1 LVFLA
6 RVRVG
11 AADPETERNRRVAM
25 KNVLHDNLRR
35 LGRLCGAAALAA
47 LAAGGLSAQ
56 SLKAVRVEQGPR
68 IDGRLDDPVWQ
79 KAQVI
84 DSFLMVE
91 PRPGEP
97 PSERTEV
104 RILYDARSLYIGVYC
119 HDSEPS
125 RISAN
130 TMAHDNGGSSGGGG
144 YGGYGHHGPA
154 TSSEDLVRV
163 LLDPFQD
170 KRSAYVFFVNPRGA
184 RGEGLA
190 YAGDASLNWDGIWE
204 AQACRLEDGWSAEMR
219 IPFKTI
225 SFRPGLSVWGLNIE
239 RTIARKMETDRL
251 SGTTLDS
258 NFNNP
263 NEAAPLAGIEGVK
276 QGRGITFRPY
286 GLTSAAKDNLVSN
299 SYKGQLAGGFDL
311 YKSFTP
317 NLVGVVSYKMDFAET
332 EVDERRINLTR
343 FPLFFPEK
351 RMFFLEGSENFSFSS
366 SISFTPF
373 FSRTVGLYQGTQI
386 PVLFGTKLYGKIG
399 STNLTFLDVQTQAT
413 SIPGAGEGG
422 GALELPGRNLL
433 AARVT
438 QNIFAQSKVG
448 FIFTNGSQTGERNS
462 LLGMDFN
469 YSSSEFLGDKNIML
483 AAWAVYNWNETEAGR
498 HHGFGFRANY
508 PNDLWNVQS
517 TYAYYGE
524 ALNPGLGYMMRQGI
538 QTGFLQVNFQP
549 RPRGWLG
556 SFVRQL
562 YFGASGDY
570 YWDLAGHL
578 ATDTLTLSPLAFR
591 TESGEAFSFSL
602 VGNHDVLPF
611 DWTVADGVVLPSG
624 PYSWTSCRLNASS
637 ASHRPVVVEA
647 GWNFGGY
654 YSGHYDDITLGLT
667 LKLKGYATLAFDV
680 DHVRG
685 RMPEGNFSEN
695 VYQVKADIFLSP
707 DLGLMNYIQF
717 DDMSNTLG
725 WSARLRWQISPGNEV
740 YLVYNRN
747 WERVWDPRSRFAPL
761 GDRGV
766 VKISLSIRP

>member
-1 LVFLA
+1 MPIGLRA
-6 RVRVG
+6 QEIRSVRV
-11 AADPETERNRRVAM
+11 PE
-25 KNVLHDNLRR
+25 
-35 LGRLCGAAALAA
+35 
-47 LAAGGLSAQ
+47 
-56 SLKAVRVEQGPR
+56 GPR

-79 KAQVI
+79 SAPVV
-84 DSFLMVE
+84 DGFRMVE
-91 PRPGEP
+91 PRPGEA
-97 PSERTEV
+97 PSERTEARV
-104 RILYDARSLYIGVYC
+104 LFDAHSLYIGVYC
-119 HDSEPS
+119 HDSEPG

-130 TMAHDNGGSSGGGG
+130 TMAHDSGGSSGGYGG
-144 YGGYGHHGPA
+144 YGGYGHHGSSL
-154 TSSEDLVRV
+154 SSEDVVRV

-170 KRSAYVFFVNPRGA
+170 KRNAYIFFVNPRGA

-190 YAGDASLNWDGIWE
+190 YAGDSSLNWDGIWE
-204 AQACRLEDGWSAEMR
+204 AKACRLADGWSAEMR

-225 SFRPGLSVWGLNIE
+225 SFRPGLGVWGINIE
-239 RTIARKMETDRL
+239 RTIARKMETIRL

-263 NEAAPLAGIEGVK
+263 NVAAPLTGIEGVR
-276 QGRGITFRPY
+276 QGKGITFRPY
-286 GLTSAAKDNLVSN
+286 GLASATKENLVSN
-299 SYKGQLAGGFDL
+299 RYDGTMDGGFDL

-317 NLVGVVSYKMDFAET
+317 NLVGVVSYNMDFAET

-343 FPLFFPEK
+343 FPMFFPEK

-373 FSRTVGLYQGTQI
+373 FSRTVGLYNGTQI

-399 STNLTFLDVQTQAT
+399 STNLTFLDVQTRDTRVAD
-413 SIPGAGEGG
+413 PAAEGG
-422 GALELPGRNLL
+422 MRDLPGRNLL

-462 LLGMDFN
+462 LFGMDFN
-469 YSSSEFLGDKNIML
+469 YSSSKFLGDKNLML
-483 AAWAVYNWNETEAGR
+483 AAWGVYNWNETEAGR

-538 QTGFLQVNFQP
+538 QTGFLMAGYQP
-549 RPRGWLG
+549 RPKGWLG
-556 SFVRQL
+556 SLVRQF
-562 YFGASGDY
+562 YFNASGDY

-578 ATDTLTLSPLAFR
+578 ESSTVSASPLSFR
-591 TESGEAFSFSL
+591 TQSGESFGLSL
-602 VGNHDVLPF
+602 MANHDVLPF
-611 DWTVADGVVLPSG
+611 DWNVSDDIVLPAG
-624 PYSWTSCRLNASS
+624 PYDWTSCSLNASS
-637 ASHRPVVVEA
+637 ASHRTVVVEA
-647 GWNFGGY
+647 GYSFGGY
-654 YSGHYDDITLGLT
+654 YSGTIDNWSVGLT
-667 LKLKGYATLAFDV
+667 TKLKGYATLALDANL
-680 DHVRG
+680 VRG
-685 RMPEGNFSEN
+685 NMPQGRFSEN
-695 VYQVKADIFLSP
+695 VYQLKADIFLSP

-725 WSARLRWQISPGNEV
+725 WSARLRWQITPGNEV

-747 WERVWDPRSRFAPL
+747 WERIWDPRSRFAPL

-766 VKISLSIRP
+766 IKISLSIRP